1 MPFSRALQG
10 IFPNQGLNPC
20 LLCLLHWQAG
30 SLPLVPTGK
39 TQWDVTQLLKR
50 MEHNYSYCLPL
61 GLVHL
66 QEPLFKQHLLGLSH
80 GFPGPPPQEASRHP
94 ASNSDLSPPAAVP
107 HHVPPWALGL
117 PLQPTVREL
126 TLPITPSSLPLPWE
140 CQIRNEGSEW
150 KVGSGPIYHFQL
162 LFLFLLGR
170 KIYTNQKILAYLW
183 CIFESN
189 CILCFSEH

>member
-39 TQWDVTQLLKR
+39 TQGDVTQLLKR

-80 GFPGPPPQEASRHP
+80 GFPGPHPRRPPDILPAVQTCLHP
-94 ASNSDLSPPAAVP
+94 QQPHRVSHPELWGCLFSP
-107 HHVPPWALGL
+107 
-117 PLQPTVREL
+117 QP
-126 TLPITPSSLPLPWE
+126 
-140 CQIRNEGSEW
+140 GS
-150 KVGSGPIYHFQL
+150 
-162 LFLFLLGR
+162 
-170 KIYTNQKILAYLW
+170 
-183 CIFESN
+183 
-189 CILCFSEH
+189 